1 MSNTEHILREIKRQV
16 YAERAKIIFTM
27 NEGVTVGLT
36 TELYKLLKPETE
48 YCKYNVSAAEETI
61 FGAKVEIVVG
71 EGFRFWIMKDGCT
84 FKFSEEAEP

>member
-16 YAERAKIIFTM
+16 YFERAKIALK
-27 NEGVTVGLT
+27 ESVTVGLT
-36 TELYKLLKPETE
+36 TELYKLLRPENE
-48 YCKYNVSAAEETI
+48 YCKYNVSAPEETI

-71 EGFRFWIMKDGCT
+71 EGLRFWIMKDGCT